1 MKWDKIDNEIEY
13 DLYELRCQLS
23 RDNHLKVSLYGLKN
37 QKNIYYLDFGKVLFC
52 RAIDEGWNLNPYEE
66 KFESDEKQ
74 PHIPDGVSWEVT
86 NSNLKNQIKNHYPQP
101 IHHFQI
107 LGINFG
113 LDVISENFPIVIQE
127 RL

>member
-1 MKWDKIDNEIEY
+1 MKWNKIDNEIEY
-13 DLYELRCQLS
+13 DWYELRCQLS
-23 RDNHLKVSLYGLKN
+23 LDNHLAVYLYGLKN

-52 RAIDEGWNLNPYEE
+52 RAIDEGWNLNPYEK

-74 PHIPDGVSWEVT
+74 SHISDGVLLEVT
-86 NSNLKNQIKNHYPQP
+86 NSNFKRHIKRHCTQS

-113 LDVISENFPIVIQE
+113 LNVISEKLPLVIKE
-127 RL
+127 

>member
-1 MKWDKIDNEIEY
+1 MKWNKIDNEIEY
-13 DLYELRCQLS
+13 DWYELRCQLS
-23 RDNHLKVSLYGLKN
+23 LDNHLEVYLYGLKN

-66 KFESDEKQ
+66 KFGSDEKQ
-74 PHIPDGVSWEVT
+74 PHISDGILFEVT
-86 NSNLKNQIKNHYPQP
+86 NSNLQNQIKNHYPHP

-113 LDVISENFPIVIQE
+113 LDVISEKLPLVIKE
-127 RL
+127 